1 MTQSTN
7 HHCRISKEA
16 VPQSDCFTRVNK
28 VTSPEVF
35 WLWAIHFW
43 LQSQVNKNDPI
54 PMFARAFYQTKI
66 TRNRLDHRAA
76 EFDYSLSILMEFSNK
91 PLSVGC
97 PCCCGFLGTM
107 EQTILGCIALQQKD
121 RNSQVVASIILKG
134 LLPELLANTLLDT
147 FYDLA
152 EASLVCGMK
161 LPVRPLYLDLATNTH
176 SSHQISPNRIQAI
189 N

>member
-1 MTQSTN
+1 
-7 HHCRISKEA
+7 
-16 VPQSDCFTRVNK
+16 
-28 VTSPEVF
+28 
-35 WLWAIHFW
+35 
-43 LQSQVNKNDPI
+43 
-54 PMFARAFYQTKI
+54 
-66 TRNRLDHRAA
+66 
-76 EFDYSLSILMEFSNK
+76 
-91 PLSVGC
+91 
-97 PCCCGFLGTM
+97 M

-147 FYDLA
+147 FDDLA

-176 SSHQISPNRIQAI
+176 ISHQIRPNRIQAI